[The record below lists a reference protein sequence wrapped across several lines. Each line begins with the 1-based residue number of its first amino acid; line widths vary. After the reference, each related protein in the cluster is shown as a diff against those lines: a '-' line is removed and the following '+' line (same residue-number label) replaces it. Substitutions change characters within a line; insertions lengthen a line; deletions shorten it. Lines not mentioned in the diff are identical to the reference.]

1 MSKVKVLVAVG
12 MTGGHIFPGI
22 AVAEELEAFDSGCQV
37 VFAGSGRGRAKNLV
51 ARAGYNFIAVGARGW
66 VGVGTRGKMLFLFLM
81 AMSLVAAFL
90 ALLRERP
97 QVVVGTGSYA
107 TVPFAVSALLMGIP
121 TVLLEQN
128 VVPGKATR
136 LLSHFAR
143 EVHVAYGESTRHLSK
158 RARGIVSGNP
168 VRRSLFAPN
177 RKSSIKE
184 FDLDANLKTVF
195 VFGGS
200 RGARSIN
207 RAFADAAHVL
217 SEHDE
222 LQFIVQTGEDDLQWV
237 REACTKAKLK
247 AYTAP
252 FIHGMELAYACADIV
267 VCRAGATTVAELTAL
282 GLPSIL
288 IPYPYSAGGHQEK
301 NAMMLQKAG
310 ASVLVY
316 DRRLTGEILASLI
329 LETLKSE
336 ARLASMAKAAKA
348 LGRRD
353 AGRHIAQSILNAGR
367 RECSGR

>member
-1 MSKVKVLVAVG
+1 MKVLVAVG
-12 MTGGHIFPGI
+12 MTGGHIIPGI
-22 AVAEELEAFDSGCQV
+22 AVAEELKALDSGCQV
-37 VFAGSGRGRAKNLV
+37 VFAGTGRGRAKDLV
-51 ARAGYNFIAVGARGW
+51 ARAGYNFIAVGVRGW
-66 VGVGTRGKMLFLFLM
+66 VGVGTKGKMLFLLLM
-81 AMSLVAAFL
+81 AISLAAAFL

-128 VVPGKATR
+128 VVPGKATK

-143 EVHVAYGESTRHLSK
+143 EVHVAYGESVQHLGR
-158 RARGIVSGNP
+158 RAKVIVSGNP
-168 VRRSLFAPN
+168 VRGSLFVSD
-177 RKSSIKE
+177 RKSSMRE
-184 FDLDANLKTVF
+184 FDLDENLKTGL

-217 SEHDE
+217 SKHDE

-237 REACTKAKLK
+237 SESCTKAKLK
-247 AYTAP
+247 AYIAP
-252 FIHGMELAYACADIV
+252 FIHGMEKAYACADIV

-301 NAMMLQKAG
+301 NARILQDAG

-316 DRRLTGEILASLI
+316 DRRLTGETLASLI
-329 LETLKSE
+329 FKTLKSE
-336 ARLASMAKAAKA
+336 ARLESMAAAAKA

-353 AGRHIAQSILNAGR
+353 AGRSIAQSILSAGR
-367 RECSGR
+367 KECSGR